1 MMKISNGKRLVA
13 LLLCAFG
20 LPVYAGTGGSEGVEV
35 AAAAHADSEAGG
47 GSAASRVDDTIDS
60 AIRAAI
66 KRVNPE
72 VVPDYIGPSSVPGFL
87 EVVIQGQ
94 VVFVTEDGHYLAQG
108 MVDLRDTR
116 DVAQFGVMASRR
128 LEAMKSIPAS
138 ERIVFAPEGQTK
150 YTVSVFTDVECGFCR
165 KMHEEIEEYNR
176 LGIAVEYLAYPRA
189 GLGSADAQIMESVW
203 CSEDRRK
210 AMTDAKRGIA
220 ITPRKC
226 ANPVARHFEIA
237 QRIGLRGTPMV
248 IDADGITLPGYLP
261 PQKMLEQLEKFS
273 ALRNSDR

>member
-1 MMKISNGKRLVA
+1 MKMSNGKCLVA
-13 LLLCAFG
+13 LLLFALGF
-20 LPVYAGTGGSEGVEV
+20 PAYAGNEESEGVEV
-35 AAAAHADSEAGG
+35 VAAAHAGAEDGG
-47 GSAASRVDDTIDS
+47 GGTASRADDAIDS

-72 VVPDYIGPSSVPGFL
+72 VVPEYIGRSSVPGFL

-128 LEAMKSIPAS
+128 LEAMQSIPAS
-138 ERIVFAPEGQTK
+138 ERIVFAPEGPIR

-189 GLGSADAQIMESVW
+189 GLDSADAQIMESVW

-210 AMTDAKRGIA
+210 AMTDAKRGVA
-220 ITPRKC
+220 VAPRKC

-248 IDADGITLPGYLP
+248 IDADGISLPGYLP

-273 ALRNSDR
+273 ALRHSDR